1 MLNVL
6 SILPYHFLPAK
17 MGGQKCA
24 FLDFQFLA
32 KHVNLTCVTTKNN
45 NPNNNDFEVFNILSN
60 SQIRYINVFYFFK
73 LRKIIKQKQV
83 THLIIEHPYYGWLA
97 LLLKWFCGVKLIIRS
112 QNIEAL
118 RFKSV
123 NKWWWKILWHY
134 EKIVHQNADINLF
147 ITDIDMDYAITNYPL
162 SKDKCVLMTYGFEL
176 KNPPSNEAKNESK
189 IEIKN
194 KYKITNN
201 ENIIVFNGTLSY
213 KPNMDAVDAI
223 LNNINPALIANNN
236 FKYKII
242 ICGKSLPE
250 SYNNLV
256 DYKSKN
262 IIYAGFVDDINTF
275 YKAADIFIN
284 PVMDGGGIKT
294 KIVEALGFNV
304 SLVTTQSG
312 AIGIP
317 PSITGS
323 KMKLINN
330 NDWASFAKA
339 IVEIDTKTDIPST
352 YFDHFYY
359 GNIAQKVFNAIQKI

>member
-6 SILPYHFLPAK
+6 CILPYHFLPAK

-24 FLDFQFLA
+24 YLDFQFLA

-45 NPNNNDFEVFNILSN
+45 ATSHTNFEVLNILSN
-60 SQIRYINVFYFFK
+60 SQTRYINIFYFFT
-73 LRKIIKQKQV
+73 LRNIIRQKKI

-97 LLLKWFCGVKLIIRS
+97 LLLKWFCGVKFIIRS

-134 EKIVHQNADINLF
+134 EKIVHQNANLSLF
-147 ITDIDMDYAITNYPL
+147 ITDIDMDYALVNYPL
-162 SKDKCVLMTYGFEL
+162 HKAKCLLMTYGFEL
-176 KNPPSNEAKNESK
+176 TNSPTIEDKNKSK
-189 IEIKN
+189 VEVKN
-194 KYKITNN
+194 KYQIAAN
-201 ENIIVFNGTLSY
+201 ENVIVFNGTLSY
-213 KPNMDAVDAI
+213 KPNMDALDAI
-223 LNNINPALIANNN
+223 LNHINPLLMQNDS

-242 ICGKSLPE
+242 ICGKNLPN
-250 SYNNLV
+250 SYNNLA
-256 DYKSKN
+256 DYTSKN
-262 IIYAGFVDDINTF
+262 IIYAGFVDDINDF

-317 PSITGS
+317 PAITGS

-330 NDWASFAKA
+330 NDWASFAQA
-339 IVEIDTKTDIPST
+339 IIEIDTQINIPAT
-352 YFDHFYY
+352 YFQHFYY
-359 GNIAQKVFNAIQKI
+359 GNIAQKTFDAIQKI